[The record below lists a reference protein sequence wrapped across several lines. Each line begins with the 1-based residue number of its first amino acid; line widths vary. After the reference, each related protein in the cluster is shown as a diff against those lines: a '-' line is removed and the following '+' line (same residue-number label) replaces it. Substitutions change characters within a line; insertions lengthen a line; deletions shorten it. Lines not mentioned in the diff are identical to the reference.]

1 MAKNDRTQR
10 AARRLQMR
18 RALIDP
24 RHDENA
30 AENACRMLVG
40 IPDAIPASFAETP
53 RRTVRLNEAG
63 KRGPK
68 ADPEAAQV
76 AAENAF
82 LDSLLNIAR
91 LSGLPRP
98 REGAGNALDEFV
110 KREAERLKAEGLPPS
125 ARIRAIQIKIESD
138 KALRG
143 KRGTISR
150 GAIVNSLK
158 RQGLWWGK

>member
-10 AARRLQMR
+10 AAKRLQMR

-91 LSGLPRP
+91 LSGLPRL
-98 REGAGNALDEFV
+98 REGTGNALDEFV
-110 KREAERLKAEGLPPS
+110 KREAERLKSKDVDTRE
-125 ARIRAIQIKIESD
+125 RVRAIQLKIEGN
-138 KALRG
+138 KALRN

-150 GAIVNSLK
+150 NAIVNSLK
-158 RQGLWWGK
+158 RQKLWWGK